1 MKLLTNVKPTPEQLK
16 LFVPDPQTMI
26 IKGAAGSGKTT
37 TCLLRLRIVIQRLA
51 GLKARTGDDTP
62 LRVLV
67 FSYNRTLC
75 AYISQLAE
83 SQKQYFSGAHVQ
95 ISTFAKWAYSVLG
108 VQRGQICEEW
118 KGKYLSAGFAN
129 FPQSDTFLENE
140 LEYVLGRFPHDS
152 LTDYL
157 ENERTGRGLAPRF
170 DGKRKEQFLH
180 EVIYPYLETKKAH
193 NELDFIDLAYNI
205 SKLPSPPTYDVVIID
220 EGQDFS
226 ANELRAIVNVLK
238 EDHSFTMV
246 IDSAQKIYSKSF
258 LWREVGIKVGAENVF
273 TLTQNFRNTKEIAQF
288 IAPIIQGADL
298 GGDFGALPSPDTCLR
313 HGQKPDILEGKYS
326 DQLSWVIENKIKT
339 IDLTKESIAFLHP
352 KGWFNEIKKELRALG
367 LPFVNLTK
375 EEDWPEDNI
384 NIGFVTMHSSKGL
397 EFDHVVIIGLNQE
410 MTPHG
415 TDAGDVFLDHYKRLL
430 AMSCGRAR
438 ETLTI
443 GYKKEEMSTLVSYFD
458 SATYIK
464 HEV

>member
-1 MKLLTNVKPTPEQLK
+1 M
-16 LFVPDPQTMI
+16 LF
-26 IKGAAGSGKTT
+26 
-37 TCLLRLRIVIQRLA
+37 R
-51 GLKARTGDDTP
+51 
-62 LRVLV
+62 
-67 FSYNRTLC
+67 
-75 AYISQLAE
+75 
-83 SQKQYFSGAHVQ
+83 
-95 ISTFAKWAYSVLG
+95 
-108 VQRGQICEEW
+108 
-118 KGKYLSAGFAN
+118 
-129 FPQSDTFLENE
+129 
-140 LEYVLGRFPHDS
+140 
-152 LTDYL
+152 
-157 ENERTGRGLAPRF
+157 
-170 DGKRKEQFLH
+170 
-180 EVIYPYLETKKAH
+180 
-193 NELDFIDLAYNI
+193 
-205 SKLPSPPTYDVVIID
+205 
-220 EGQDFS
+220 
-226 ANELRAIVNVLK
+226 
-238 EDHSFTMV
+238 
-246 IDSAQKIYSKSF
+246 
-258 LWREVGIKVGAENVF
+258 
-273 TLTQNFRNTKEIAQF
+273 
-288 IAPIIQGADL
+288 
-298 GGDFGALPSPDTCLR
+298 
-313 HGQKPDILEGKYS
+313 S